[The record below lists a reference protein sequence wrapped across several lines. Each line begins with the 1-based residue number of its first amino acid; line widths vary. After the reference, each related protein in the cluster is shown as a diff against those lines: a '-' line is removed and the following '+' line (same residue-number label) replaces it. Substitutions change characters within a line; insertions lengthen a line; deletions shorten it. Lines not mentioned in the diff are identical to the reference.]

1 MLLFVSLTLITVG
14 GSEIHEIIFFG
25 MVLEDRAIL
34 LMKSK
39 STSANTTEL
48 KSSSKNEGTESRWSE

>member
-1 MLLFVSLTLITVG
+1 MLLFVSLTLITFG

-25 MVLEDRAIL
+25 MVLEDREIL

-39 STSANTTEL
+39 
-48 KSSSKNEGTESRWSE
+48 